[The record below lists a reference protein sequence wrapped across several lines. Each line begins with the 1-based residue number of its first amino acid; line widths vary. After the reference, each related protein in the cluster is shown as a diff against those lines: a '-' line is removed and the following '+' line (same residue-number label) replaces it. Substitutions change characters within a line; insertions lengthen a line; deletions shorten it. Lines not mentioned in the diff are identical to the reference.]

1 MARYL
6 TTGTKSTIGAI
17 NTELEKIAVSQEDF
31 LSRIGETPNQMEGD
45 LDMNSNNILNL
56 PYPAYPTSPVRLQDI
71 GGNLSQGQYPSPQ
84 DYGAVADGITDDT
97 VALQTWASIGG
108 LLFLPRGVYKITS
121 PINLTACTTVFGE
134 SSGTGTLNEG
144 ALTAEA
150 ALGASIICM
159 DASFVGEAGFVY
171 KRDTAG
177 IYSATIRDIKFYAK
191 GCDSHCVRIYKGY
204 DHINIQN
211 MNFLQMGD
219 NSSALVMSGN
229 DDDAFNSVSQ
239 TILIQ
244 NVMGIHD
251 YDSSTATAPT
261 FDFDFCQEMNLIGV
275 KAFGGSQSSLPNCYG
290 IRLTRCRG
298 VQLYGCSF
306 AHSQT
311 GGLLIEA
318 AGRLTSGI
326 VIDGCT
332 FENLY
337 DYAIKLVGD
346 DLVIAP
352 VNAVYVTAPRFQ
364 SPLTQGVYCDFTS
377 NCIIE
382 GESREVYL
390 TANTSNNVITT
401 RNLAQVTDL
410 TTSLDNTITQYGNS
424 SDAATIHLNK
434 QVVQAIT
441 TPSIGLRTPNSDEFS
456 IKWSATDATNFGLE
470 LQDPRT
476 MAVWRFAP
484 NGDIQNEQT
493 NRGLVLRNLDDDAD
507 YRVRLDEDGNIIS
520 QNLSGSD
527 RKINSDIPRDIIA
540 ATHTIE
546 YNDTGKTVWMNNAS
560 ANTLNIPLFASIT
573 FSPNTVIQV
582 VQEGAGAT
590 TIQAPVGV
598 TLNGVDN
605 GSFSVL
611 AQWKGCKLV
620 NRSNDVWVAYEL
632 G

>member
-605 GSFSVL
+605 GSFSVS